1 MRSMLPTRLP
11 GAPPLIVL
19 AAQRARRLLPVGFG
33 HEGGTM
39 SETPAVRRRSETPSR
54 EDPTLGKLVADAS
67 RDVSSLVR
75 NEIAL
80 AKSELK
86 ISVKA
91 GGLGLGLFGA
101 AAFLGLLAVI
111 MLSVAIAYF
120 ISFTGLDLAWCF
132 LIVFVLYIALAGL
145 LGFVGLRKIKQVRAP
160 ERAIHQAQE
169 TKNIL
174 SRG

>member
-1 MRSMLPTRLP
+1 MTQASNAPVTRP
-11 GAPPLIVL
+11 HSDV
-19 AAQRARRLLPVGFG
+19 
-33 HEGGTM
+33 
-39 SETPAVRRRSETPSR
+39 PSKD
-54 EDPTLGKLVADAS
+54 DPTLGRLFADAS
-67 RDVSSLVR
+67 RDMSTLVR
-75 NEIAL
+75 QEIAL

-91 GGLGLGLFGA
+91 GGFGIGLFAG

-120 ISFTGLDLAWCF
+120 VHMTGLDLAWCF
-132 LIVFVLYIALAGL
+132 LIVFLLYVLIAALLAFIG
-145 LGFVGLRKIKQVRAP
+145 VKKVKQVRAP

-174 SRG
+174 KRG